1 MQSRSTS
8 EMNIK
13 QFNPDFKKELQK
25 DLLKA
30 YKNGTR
36 ILDMLLE
43 YQRIYH
49 LEVDDLKKLINK
61 NLKEKMFEQEKG
73 FKTVVSRKR
82 KAVKP
87 KKKNFSDIDLDN

>member
-1 MQSRSTS
+1 
-8 EMNIK
+8 MNIK
-13 QFNPDFKKELQK
+13 QFNPEFKKELQK

-36 ILDMLLE
+36 ILDMLVE

-49 LEVDDLKKLINK
+49 LETDDLKKLINK
-61 NLKEKMFEQEKG
+61 NLKEKMFEQEKA

-87 KKKNFSDIDLDN
+87 KKNKFSSIDLDN

>member
-13 QFNPDFKKELQK
+13 QFNPEFKNELQK

-36 ILDMLLE
+36 ILDMLIE

-49 LEVDDLKKLINK
+49 LEVEDLKKLINK
-61 NLKEKMFEQEKG
+61 NLKEKMFEQEKE
-73 FKTVVSRKR
+73 FKTVLSRKPR
-82 KAVKP
+82 TT
-87 KKKNFSDIDLDN
+87 KKR

>member
-1 MQSRSTS
+1 
-8 EMNIK
+8 MNIK
-13 QFNPDFKKELQK
+13 QFNPEFKNELQK

-49 LEVDDLKKLINK
+49 LEVEDLKKLINK
-61 NLKEKMFEQEKG
+61 NLKEKMFEQEKE
-73 FKTVVSRKR
+73 FKTVLSRKPR
-82 KAVKP
+82 TT
-87 KKKNFSDIDLDN
+87 KKR

>member
-13 QFNPDFKKELQK
+13 QFNPDFKNELQK

-49 LEVDDLKKLINK
+49 LEVEDLKKLINK
-61 NLKEKMFEQEKG
+61 NLKEKMFEQEKE
-73 FKTVVSRKR
+73 FKTVLSRKPR
-82 KAVKP
+82 TT
-87 KKKNFSDIDLDN
+87 KKR